1 MTEPLIQENKLRP
14 IFSVC
19 GLLTGIVCSVANF
32 SSVYVMA
39 MGGVKSAIIGELP
52 MPMGW
57 LTSYLLW
64 PFLLAFTAG
73 RLIWLR
79 IMIVVAVMFGLFFSF
94 KHPPQGSIGITD
106 LQGMEDDLSN
116 FLQITH
122 VFDAIDWPILFI
134 WLVSVF
140 MLYATL
146 FGWRFWGVIKKRT
159 FT

>member
-1 MTEPLIQENKLRP
+1 
-14 IFSVC
+14 
-19 GLLTGIVCSVANF
+19 
-32 SSVYVMA
+32 
-39 MGGVKSAIIGELP
+39 

-116 FLQITH
+116 FLQITPQPSH
-122 VFDAIDWPILFI
+122 RI
-134 WLVSVF
+134 
-140 MLYATL
+140 
-146 FGWRFWGVIKKRT
+146 
-159 FT
+159 